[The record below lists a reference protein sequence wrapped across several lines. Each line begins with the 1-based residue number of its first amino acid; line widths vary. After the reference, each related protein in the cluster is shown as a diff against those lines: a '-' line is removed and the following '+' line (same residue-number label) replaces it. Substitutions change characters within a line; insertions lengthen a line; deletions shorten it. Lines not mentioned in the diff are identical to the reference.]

1 MEESNIYLVFSK
13 TGTWLSTSIGLVT
26 SSPYTHVS
34 LSLDTNFNKMYSF
47 GRVNPD
53 NPFSG
58 GLALENLYSG
68 VYNNP
73 GCKCMIYSV
82 PVSKEQLAL
91 LKGQLSEYY
100 SSDIN
105 YKYNF
110 LGLFGV
116 LLDKPLKRSKHYFC
130 SQFVSKLL
138 IESGIY
144 ETSRPPE
151 LISPTDLMSFPN
163 KEIIFEGLLYQ
174 FTKLAPSPAIL
185 HL

>member
-1 MEESNIYLVFSK
+1 MKKHNIYLVFSK

-26 SSPYTHVS
+26 SIPYPHVS
-34 LSLDTNFNKMYSF
+34 LSLDTNFNKMYTF
-47 GRVNPD
+47 GRINVD

-58 GLALENLYSG
+58 GLTIENLHCG

-73 GCKCMIYSV
+73 GCKCLIYTI
-82 PVSKEQLAL
+82 PVSTEQLVL
-91 LKGQLSEYY
+91 LNKQLSEYY

-110 LGLFGV
+110 LGLFGI
-116 LLDKPLKRSKHYFC
+116 LLDKPLKRTNHYFC

-144 ETSRPPE
+144 KTSKPPE
-151 LISPTDLMSFPN
+151 LISTTDLMLIPN
-163 KEIIFEGLLYQ
+163 KEVIFEGLLNK
-174 FTKLAPSPAIL
+174 FTKLPPSPAIL